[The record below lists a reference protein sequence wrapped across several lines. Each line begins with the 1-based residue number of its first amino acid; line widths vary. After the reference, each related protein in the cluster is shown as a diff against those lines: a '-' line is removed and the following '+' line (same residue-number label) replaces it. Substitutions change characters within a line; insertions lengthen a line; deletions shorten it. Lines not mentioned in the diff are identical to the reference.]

1 MCAREDVCEMN
12 VKGLQLRLIEAFEG
26 GGGRNVRVSVCEC
39 VCDPTL
45 PECKRWITMET
56 DQ

>member
-1 MCAREDVCEMN
+1 MN
-12 VKGLQLRLIEAFEG
+12 VKGLQLRLIEVLEE
-26 GGGRNVRVSVCEC
+26 GGGRNVHVS

-56 DQ
+56 DQQGNRVIMMCLEAK